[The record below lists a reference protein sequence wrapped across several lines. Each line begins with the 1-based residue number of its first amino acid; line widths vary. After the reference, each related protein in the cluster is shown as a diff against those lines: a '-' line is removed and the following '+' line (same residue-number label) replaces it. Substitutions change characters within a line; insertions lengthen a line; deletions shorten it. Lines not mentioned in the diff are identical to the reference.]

1 MNSANPIR
9 AIIVGRTGRM
19 GVEIENI
26 AKQSGL
32 ISIVGGVGREAGGL
46 EACFADLEKSSV
58 GFDVV
63 IDFSLPVATVAVAKA
78 CAKRKT
84 PLVSGVT
91 GLTSIEHQALSDA
104 GKVIPVLYSA
114 NMSLGIQVLAKALES
129 LKGIEGFDISI
140 EETHH
145 RHKRDRPSG
154 TALLLDDELL
164 KRTGRRAGEIVS
176 LRGGGVI
183 GDHRV
188 MAFSDSEVL
197 TFGHQALN
205 RAVFARGAC
214 RAARWIVGKKP
225 GSYTLADT
233 LG

>member
-1 MNSANPIR
+1 MNQVNVIV
-9 AIIVGRTGRM
+9 VGRSGRM
-19 GVEIENI
+19 GLEIEAV
-26 AKQSGL
+26 AKDSG
-32 ISIVGGVGREAGGL
+32 ITIVGGVGREVGGL
-46 EACFADLEKSSV
+46 EACFAASEKAAQKI
-58 GFDVV
+58 DVV
-63 IDFSLPVATVAVAKA
+63 IDFSLPVATMDVAKA
-78 CAKRKT
+78 CVKRKVA
-84 PLVSGVT
+84 LVSGVT
-91 GLTSIEHQALSDA
+91 GLSANERQALTDA

-114 NMSLGIQVLAKALES
+114 NMSIGVQVLAKALEA
-129 LKGIEGFDISI
+129 LKGVEGFDLSI
-140 EETHH
+140 EEVHH

-154 TALLLDDELL
+154 TALLIDDELF
-164 KRTGRRAGEIVS
+164 KRTGKRASEIVS

-214 RAARWIVGKKP
+214 RAARWIVGKPP
-225 GSYTLADT
+225 GSYSLADT